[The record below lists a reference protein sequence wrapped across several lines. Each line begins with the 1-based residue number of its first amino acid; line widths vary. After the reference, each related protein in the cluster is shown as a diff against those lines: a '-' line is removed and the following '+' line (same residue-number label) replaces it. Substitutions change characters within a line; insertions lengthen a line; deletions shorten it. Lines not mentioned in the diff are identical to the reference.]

1 MPKKSSKPKYP
12 SYEDGELRD
21 PKIAEM
27 QERVGGAGKAKLIGL
42 IKKAVKS
49 LK

>member
-21 PKIAEM
+21 PKIAE
-27 QERVGGAGKAKLIGL
+27 KLDPKFSESDL
-42 IKKAVKS
+42 KRAIKIATEKS
-49 LK
+49 S

>member
-1 MPKKSSKPKYP
+1 MPKKSSKPKHP

-27 QERVGGAGKAKLIGL
+27 QERAAGDPKTALWRLVKR
-42 IKKAVKS
+42 AVKPT
-49 LK
+49 K